1 MDLGILMAM
10 IAIGVAANLDNAG
23 VGVAYGVKKIRIP
36 FMANTVIAVM
46 GFLLALVGGFFGEWI
61 SLWLPPFI
69 CNLIGMIV
77 LVTIGIWVL
86 VQPLLDKRSKQQP
99 SNRNLLSRVLRNPEE
114 ADMDGSKSVGFIESI
129 ILGITLSINNLA
141 GGFDAGITHL
151 NIWATSFISGAF
163 SFLCVGLCAY
173 LGARIAADKL
183 GKQANAVSGVLLI
196 LVGLHQVLS

>member
-10 IAIGVAANLDNAG
+10 IAIGIAANLDNAG
-23 VGVAYGVKKIRIP
+23 VGIAYGVKKIRVP
-36 FMANTVIAVM
+36 FMANTVIAMM
-46 GFLLALVGGFFGEWI
+46 GFLLALVGGLLGDWI

-69 CNLIGMIV
+69 CNLIGMVV
-77 LVTIGIWVL
+77 LVTIGVWVL
-86 VQPLLDKRSKQQP
+86 IQPLLDKKSKQQP
-99 SNRNLLSRVLRNPEE
+99 TNRNLLSRILRNPEE

-129 ILGITLSINNLA
+129 LLGITLSINNLA

-151 NIWATSFISGAF
+151 NIWATSFISGAL

-173 LGARIAADKL
+173 WGARFAADKL